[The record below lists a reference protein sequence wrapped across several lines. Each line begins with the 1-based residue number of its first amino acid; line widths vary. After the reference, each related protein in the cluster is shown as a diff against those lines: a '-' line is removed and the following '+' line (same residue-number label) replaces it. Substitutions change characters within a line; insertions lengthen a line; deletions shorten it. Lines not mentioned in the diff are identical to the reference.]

1 MLRACT
7 SLLISMFRDRRDKSR
22 RGSAKKHEVSLK
34 NILVKNEVEMVA
46 QWLHDVDIATIRTE
60 NSGR

>member
-1 MLRACT
+1 M
-7 SLLISMFRDRRDKSR
+7 SMFRDKRDRTR
-22 RGSAKKHEVSLK
+22 RGSTKEHEVSLR
-34 NILVKNEVEMVA
+34 NILVKNEVEVVA